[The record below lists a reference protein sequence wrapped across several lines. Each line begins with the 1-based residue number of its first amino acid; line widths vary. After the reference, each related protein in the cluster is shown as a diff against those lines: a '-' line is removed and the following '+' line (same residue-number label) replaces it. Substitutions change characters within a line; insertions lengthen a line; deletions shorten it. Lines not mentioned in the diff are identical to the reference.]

1 MFITRVATYS
11 GWTSKPTPRSETA
24 RLSSNAFK
32 VFDNDEVFLSACIVM
47 MFKTMAVEDKKAL
60 KTQVMIRVECKPC
73 QVLAIFSTVDPEQCS
88 VDLVLYNLTGI
99 WRCYLCSNEIDYER
113 FFTGETK

>member
-24 RLSSNAFK
+24 RLSSNVFK

-47 MFKTMAVEDKKAL
+47 MLKTMAVEDKKAL
-60 KTQVMIRVECKPC
+60 KTQLMTRAECKPG
-73 QVLAIFSTVDPEQCS
+73 QVLAIFCTVDPEQCS
-88 VDLVLYNLTGI
+88 VDLVL
-99 WRCYLCSNEIDYER
+99 
-113 FFTGETK
+113 

>member
-24 RLSSNAFK
+24 RLSSNVFK

-47 MFKTMAVEDKKAL
+47 MFKTMAVEDKKVL
-60 KTQVMIRVECKPC
+60 KTQLMTRVECKPC
-73 QVLAIFSTVDPEQCS
+73 QVLAISCTVDPEQCS
-88 VDLVLYNLTGI
+88 VDLVL
-99 WRCYLCSNEIDYER
+99 
-113 FFTGETK
+113 